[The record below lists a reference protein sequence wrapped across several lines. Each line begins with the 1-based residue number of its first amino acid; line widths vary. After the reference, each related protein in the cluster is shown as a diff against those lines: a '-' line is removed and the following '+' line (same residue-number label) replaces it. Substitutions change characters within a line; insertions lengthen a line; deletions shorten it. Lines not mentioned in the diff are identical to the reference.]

1 MMVTAR
7 HFALSAAVVVLLAG
21 AGYAGGAPANSEGFA
36 LSGIQINPKNP
47 NIVYASSRLSDTDPR
62 SVLKSTDGG
71 QTWKAADTGLTE
83 PASPTDSEDLR
94 VDALALD
101 PRSPNVLYAG
111 TGLGVF
117 KTIDGAKTWN
127 YASRGIDVGGGLAHR
142 MYEGFIYE
150 IAVDPV
156 HTSTVYAAGRGV
168 WKSTNGGATWKH
180 VLRRYAGISVGIDP
194 RRPEIVYASMIGS
207 APSAGGKRGAIL
219 KSVDGG
225 RTWRATGPSGLRDN
239 YFGHPIVVDG
249 RSPGVVYAGGSTGL
263 FASRNKGR
271 TWSKLLPESSAGHI
285 AAIALDP
292 ARAKVLYVGGWGAS
306 GGLVKTDDGGQTWSK
321 LGLPAGDVGTIE
333 IASARPQTVYAEDD
347 GLWKS
352 TDGGAT
358 WQRLPIPPYR

>member
-1 MMVTAR
+1 MILTVR

-21 AGYAGGAPANSEGFA
+21 AGYARGAPANSEGFA
-36 LSGIQINPKNP
+36 LSAVQINPKNP
-47 NIVYASSRLSDTDPR
+47 NIVYASSLVSDADKR
-62 SVLKSTDGG
+62 SVVKSTDGG
-71 QTWKAADTGLTE
+71 QTWNTADTGLTN
-83 PASPTDSEDLR
+83 PTSPTDSTDLR

-117 KTIDGAKTWN
+117 KTTNGAQTWKL
-127 YASRGIDVGGGLAHR
+127 ASKGIDVGGGLAHR

-156 HTSTVYAAGRGV
+156 HTSTVWAAGRGV

-180 VLRRYAGISVGIDP
+180 VLRRYAAISVGIDP
-194 RRPEIVYASMIGS
+194 RRPETVYASLTGN
-207 APSAGGKRGAIL
+207 ARAAGGLSAIV
-219 KSVDGG
+219 KSVNGG
-225 RTWRATGPSGLRDN
+225 HTWRATGPTDLRDN

-271 TWSKLLPESSAGHI
+271 TWSKLLSPDSSSGHVV
-285 AAIALDP
+285 AIALDP
-292 ARAKVLYVGGWGAS
+292 ARANVVYVGGS
-306 GGLVKTDDGGQTWSK
+306 GTNGSLLKTDDGGQTWSK
-321 LGLPAGDVGTIE
+321 LRLGDVGVIE
-333 IASARPQTVYAEDD
+333 IAPTRPQTVYAGGFGD

-352 TDGGAT
+352 TDGCAT
-358 WQRLPIPPYR
+358 WHQLPLPPYR

>member
-1 MMVTAR
+1 MLTVR
-7 HFALSAAVVVLLAG
+7 HFALSAAVVMLLAG
-21 AGYAGGAPANSEGFA
+21 AGYARGAPASEGFA
-36 LSGIQINPKNP
+36 LSAIQINPKNP
-47 NIVYASSRLSDTDPR
+47 NIVYASSALSDTDKR
-62 SVLKSTDGG
+62 SVVKSTDGG

-117 KTIDGAKTWN
+117 KTTDGAKTWKR
-127 YASRGIDVGGGLAHR
+127 ASRGIDVGGGLAHR

-150 IAVDPV
+150 IAIDPV

-168 WKSTNGGATWKH
+168 WKSTNGGTTWKH
-180 VLRRYAGISVGIDP
+180 VLRRYAAINVGIDP
-194 RRPEIVYASMIGS
+194 RRPETVYASLIGGAQS
-207 APSAGGKRGAIL
+207 TGGRGAIV
-219 KSVDGG
+219 KTVDGG
-225 RTWRATGPSGLRDN
+225 RTWRATGPSGLQDN

-271 TWSKLLPESSAGHI
+271 TWSKLLPESSAGQVD
-285 AAIALDP
+285 AIGLDP
-292 ARAKVLYVGGWGAS
+292 VRANVLYVGGWAS
-306 GGLVKTDDGGQTWSK
+306 GGGFVKTDDGGQTWSK
-321 LGLPAGDVGTIE
+321 LRLDTRDVGIIE
-333 IASARPQTVYAEDD
+333 IAPTRPQTVYVGGGD

-358 WQRLPIPPYR
+358 WQRLPLRPYR